1 MSSENNNETSNFSYL
16 SIIKPV
22 LKTLLTVLV
31 SVVVHVLT
39 TKLYNYHCIGE
50 GWFSIIHTL
59 LYMPNPQCRIML
71 DIMKYTSD
79 LYILFWTTLLSGFIL
94 NYKIVKKGLST
105 INYNIKYFK
114 NI

>member
-1 MSSENNNETSNFSYL
+1 MSSENNNENSRFGYW

-22 LKTLLTVLV
+22 LKTLVTVFI
-31 SVVVHVLT
+31 SVVIHVLT
-39 TKLYNYHCIGE
+39 AKLYNYHCIGE

-59 LYMPNPQCRIML
+59 LYMPNPQCRILL
-71 DIMKYTSD
+71 DVMKYTSD
-79 LYILFWTTLLSGFIL
+79 LYILFWTTMLSGFIL

-114 NI
+114 NM